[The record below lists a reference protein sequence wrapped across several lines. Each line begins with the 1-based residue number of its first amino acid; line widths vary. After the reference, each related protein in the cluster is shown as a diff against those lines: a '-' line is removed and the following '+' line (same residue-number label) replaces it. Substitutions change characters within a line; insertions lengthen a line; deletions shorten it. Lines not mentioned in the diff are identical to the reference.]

1 MFLSYTNNMKIMIL
15 VGSADQDSHSL
26 QLGEAIQRGLQ
37 DKNADVTLINLIDS
51 GLPLYNRSIE
61 RAD

>member
-1 MFLSYTNNMKIMIL
+1 MKIMIL